1 MEYLAGGFSMKFF
14 VLGSTGMLGAYMSK
28 YFSAKYQVENINR
41 EQLDASSAYATHDYG
56 ALQFLPLKKND
67 IVINCIGMI
76 KPQVDKYG
84 IESAI
89 RVNSMFPR
97 TLSNAC
103 KLREATLIHIT
114 TDCVFSGKDGPYH
127 EESPHD
133 ANDVYGKTK
142 SLGEPENCMVIRTS
156 IVGEEKT
163 NKRSLVEWVKSN
175 AGKKVN
181 GYINHL
187 WNGVTCLQLAKSI
200 EDIMIRDVSWLGV
213 RHVFTPQS
221 MTKYYLVDQIN
232 QAYNLNM
239 SVIPVTADV
248 ACDRTMT
255 SVYEPR
261 IKIPSIEQ
269 QIKEMKEF
277 TL

>member
-1 MEYLAGGFSMKFF
+1 MKFF
-14 VLGSTGMLGAYMSK
+14 VLGSNGMLGAYMSK
-28 YFSAKYQVENINR
+28 YFSTKYQVENINR
-41 EQLDASSAYATHDYG
+41 DKIDASSPFAGHDYG
-56 ALQFLPLKKND
+56 LLNFLPIEKD
-67 IVINCIGMI
+67 DVVINCIGMI

-84 IESAI
+84 TEAAL
-89 RVNSMFPR
+89 RVNSLFPR
-97 TLSNAC
+97 VLSNAC
-103 KLREATLIHIT
+103 KLRNAQLIHIT
-114 TDCVFSGKDGPYH
+114 TDCVFSGNKGPYH

-187 WNGVTCLQLAKSI
+187 WNGVTCLQLAKTI
-200 EDIMIRDVSWLGV
+200 EDIMVRDVSWLGV
-213 RHVFTPQS
+213 RHVFTPQN
-221 MTKYYLVDQIN
+221 MTKYYLLDQIN
-232 QAYNLNM
+232 QKYNLNM

-248 ACDRTMT
+248 ACDRTMN

-261 IKIPSIEQ
+261 TEIPSIEQ